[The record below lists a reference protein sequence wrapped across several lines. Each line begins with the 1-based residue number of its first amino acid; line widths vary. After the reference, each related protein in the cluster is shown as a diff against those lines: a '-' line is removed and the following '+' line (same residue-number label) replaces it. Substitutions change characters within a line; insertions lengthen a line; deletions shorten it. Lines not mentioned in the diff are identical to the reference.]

1 MKAGRII
8 GLTVL
13 CIVAMVV
20 VPFTVFGVETPGNS
34 KLIVKDGSS
43 NTQFQVTDTGQ
54 FTLGNFASTTFSAEM
69 RRTGVNAAF
78 VVNRTDGA
86 QNFINATAAA
96 GQFGTVNNF
105 PVRILVNAAVKEVL
119 NADNSVSWTNGASIT
134 AAGVVV
140 SNPSSR
146 SLKENISD
154 LTSET
159 ALETLKNLSPVSF
172 DYKINHEHHLGFI
185 AEDVPSIVAMPDRK
199 GLNPMDIVAVLTKV
213 VKDKGQVID
222 SQQKTIDMMAA
233 KLEKLE
239 AEMNRLM
246 SKDYSAQ
253 K

>member
-1 MKAGRII
+1 
-8 GLTVL
+8 
-13 CIVAMVV
+13 
-20 VPFTVFGVETPGNS
+20 
-34 KLIVKDGSS
+34 
-43 NTQFQVTDTGQ
+43 
-54 FTLGNFASTTFSAEM
+54 
-69 RRTGVNAAF
+69 
-78 VVNRTDGA
+78 
-86 QNFINATAAA
+86 
-96 GQFGTVNNF
+96 
-105 PVRILVNAAVKEVL
+105 LVNAAVKEVL

-222 SQQKTIDMMAA
+222 NQQKMIEMMSS